1 MADPV
6 INQELYDA
14 IMSRRSVRRYA
25 DKTVPEETRR
35 QIAEFAMK
43 VRPLVPGNR
52 FSYSVLPIE
61 RNGGHGPSRS
71 EELSVV
77 MGGYG
82 KLVSARHLLLPRVQG
97 EAHILEDFGYR
108 VEQLVVELT
117 RLGLGSCYIGA
128 LGHEAEALDRLGS
141 LPGER
146 IPAVVVFG
154 YPSTATAGKGFNR
167 MIRSAIG
174 ADRRLRFDRFVF
186 CRGTARQAEPGSSLN
201 DPAELGP
208 FQEKV
213 MDALRH
219 APSAGNSR
227 PWRVVIDKGFAYY
240 CVTQNTPYYRM
251 ARAVRWGYHL
261 LDAGIGMANVS
272 LAMAALG
279 REAQWELVG
288 DRPEMRQ
295 ILGLAPDV
303 QLIGTIRLD

>member
-1 MADPV
+1 MLAD
-6 INQELYDA
+6 QDLYDA
-14 IMSRRSVRRYA
+14 ILSRRSVRRYA
-25 DKTVPEETRR
+25 DSTVPEETRR

-43 VRPLVPGNR
+43 VRPLVPENR

-61 RNGGHGPSRS
+61 GKS
-71 EELSVV
+71 EELAAV

-82 KLVSARHLLLPRVQG
+82 KLVSARHLLLPRIQG
-97 EAHILEDFGYR
+97 DAHILEDFGYR

-128 LGHEAEALDRLGS
+128 LGHEAEALDQLGF

-146 IPAVVVFG
+146 VPAVVVFG
-154 YPSTATAGKGFNR
+154 YPSTATAGKSFNK

-174 ADRRLRFDRFVF
+174 ADRRLRFDKFVF
-186 CRGTARQAEPGSSLN
+186 CRGTARQATPAPSFN
-201 DPAELGP
+201 NPAELSP

-227 PWRVVIDKGFAYY
+227 PWRVVIHGDFAYF
-240 CVTQNTPYYRM
+240 CVALNTPYYRM
-251 ARAVRWGYHL
+251 SRAVRWGYHL

-279 REAQWELVG
+279 RAAQWELVG
-288 DRPEMRQ
+288 DRPEARQ
-295 ILGLAPDV
+295 MLDLQPDV
-303 QLIGTIRLD
+303 QLIGKIRLN

>member
-1 MADPV
+1 MTEAFVD
-6 INQELYDA
+6 QELFDA
-14 IMSRRSVRRYA
+14 IVGRRSVRRYA
-25 DKTVPEETRR
+25 DRTVPEQTRR

-43 VRPLVPGNR
+43 VRPLVPENR

-61 RNGGHGPSRS
+61 RNGGNGPSRS
-71 EELSVV
+71 EELSLV

-82 KLVSARHLLLPRVQG
+82 KLVSARHLLLPRIQG
-97 EAHILEDFGYR
+97 DAHVLEDFGYR

-186 CRGTARQAEPGSSLN
+186 ASSFN
-201 DPAELGP
+201 NPAELGL

-227 PWRVVIDKGFAYY
+227 PWRVVIHGDLAYF
-240 CVTQNTPYYRM
+240 CVAQNTPYYRM
-251 ARAVRWGYHL
+251 TRAVRWGYHL
-261 LDAGIGMANVS
+261 VDAGIGMANVS
-272 LAMAALG
+272 LAVAALG

-288 DRPEMRQ
+288 DRLEARQ
-295 ILGLAPDV
+295 MLGLPPDV
-303 QLIGTIRLD
+303 QLIGKIRIN